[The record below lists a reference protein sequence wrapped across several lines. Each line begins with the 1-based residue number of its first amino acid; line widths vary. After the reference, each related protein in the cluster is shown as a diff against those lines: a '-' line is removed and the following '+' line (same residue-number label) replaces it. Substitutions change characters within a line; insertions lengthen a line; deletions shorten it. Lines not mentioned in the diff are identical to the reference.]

1 MKSTIRK
8 LISALCLLTT
18 LAAQT
23 ASGFYDPNLQRWL
36 TLDPIGEAG
45 GINLYQFVY
54 NNPVDYLDPSG
65 QFGTKR
71 GFRIHQWAID
81 ERLFFISK
89 RSRNIIKE
97 AQLTVDKDLSPV
109 GAFKPALRGPKHD
122 VCEAVT

>member
-45 GINLYQFVY
+45 GINLYQFVG
-54 NNPVDYLDPSG
+54 NDPVNGVDPWGLFQTDFHYYAIYYLLRNVVSANYWIV
-65 QFGTKR
+65 F
-71 GFRIHQWAID
+71 FR
-81 ERLFFISK
+81 S
-89 RSRNIIKE
+89 
-97 AQLTVDKDLSPV
+97 V
-109 GAFKPALRGPKHD
+109 
-122 VCEAVT
+122 